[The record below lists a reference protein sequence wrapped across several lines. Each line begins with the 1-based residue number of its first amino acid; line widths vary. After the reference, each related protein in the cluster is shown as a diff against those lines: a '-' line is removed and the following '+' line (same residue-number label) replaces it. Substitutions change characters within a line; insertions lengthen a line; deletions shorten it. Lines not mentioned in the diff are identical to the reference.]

1 LVAFFI
7 EERDNSHMDTQA
19 QQILQT
25 ALALPH
31 DDRVEIAESLILS
44 LDDEAAVEIEE
55 AWAIEINRRLESIDR
70 GEVKM
75 IPMEEVMREMRERLN
90 GCSAD

>member
-1 LVAFFI
+1 
-7 EERDNSHMDTQA
+7 MDTQA

-44 LDDEAAVEIEE
+44 LDDESAAEIEA
-55 AWAIEINRRLESIDR
+55 AWATEIQRRLESIDR

-75 IPMEEVMREMRERLN
+75 IPMEEVMREMRGRLN
-90 GCSAD
+90 C

>member
-1 LVAFFI
+1 
-7 EERDNSHMDTQA
+7 MDTQA

-44 LDDEAAVEIEE
+44 LDDESAAEIEA
-55 AWAIEINRRLESIDR
+55 AWATEIQRRLESIDR

-75 IPMEEVMREMRERLN
+75 IPMEEVNREMRKRLDRYA
-90 GCSAD
+90 SD

>member
-1 LVAFFI
+1 
-7 EERDNSHMDTQA
+7 MDTQA

-44 LDDEAAVEIEE
+44 LDDESAAEIE
-55 AWAIEINRRLESIDR
+55 AARAAEIKSRLESIDR

-75 IPMEEVMREMRERLN
+75 IPMEEVIREMQERLDGN
-90 GCSAD
+90 ASD